1 MLTSRISNSNPSYAE
16 AITRYTP
23 LYEKQ
28 DPVDLMDVFHS
39 LDDDTVRRV
48 FKRGA
53 LSESELRDI
62 AMGKKPIQPPVSPS
76 SPTPQPNLD
85 PEPSEFRAEVD

>member
-1 MLTSRISNSNPSYAE
+1 VLTSRISNSNPSYVE
-16 AITRYTP
+16 AIPRYTP

-28 DPVDLMDVFHS
+28 DPVNLMEVFHS
-39 LDDDTVRRV
+39 LDNDTVRRV
-48 FKRGA
+48 FKMGA

-62 AMGKKPIQPPVSPS
+62 AMGKKRIQPPMSS

-85 PEPSEFRAEVD
+85 PEPSVFHAEVD

>member
-1 MLTSRISNSNPSYAE
+1 VN
-16 AITRYTP
+16 
-23 LYEKQ
+23 
-28 DPVDLMDVFHS
+28 LMEVFHS

-48 FKRGA
+48 FKMGA

-62 AMGKKPIQPPVSPS
+62 AKNSMGTKRIQPPVSPS

-85 PEPSEFRAEVD
+85 PEPSAFLFSPSCEVGIDSWMCKANGPNAEVD